1 MPRRAQRAVATEPPD
16 LWRARLR
23 RFRFTH
29 NIKQAALAA
38 DLGVT
43 QAMVSRWE
51 SGVVTPSAEM
61 RARIMDLF
69 ETGEVSTP
77 LIDWRSHTAAQPGI
91 AAVID
96 RTGTIETASAGLL
109 RLLAR
114 ERAEVEG
121 TRLDD
126 LLSGDLPALFQ
137 TLGASGFFDGRLES
151 VESVD
156 RYTFVDREGQVS
168 SLCIEG
174 LHWPHTGEDGAI
186 RWMLSGAPIDEAE
199 YETLCRERAGKVAL
213 HPAR

>member
-1 MPRRAQRAVATEPPD
+1 M
-16 LWRARLR
+16 
-23 RFRFTH
+23 
-29 NIKQAALAA
+29 
-38 DLGVT
+38 
-43 QAMVSRWE
+43 
-51 SGVVTPSAEM
+51 
-61 RARIMDLF
+61 
-69 ETGEVSTP
+69 
-77 LIDWRSHTAAQPGI
+77 
-91 AAVID
+91 ID

-199 YETLCRERAGKVAL
+199 YETLCRERAGKGPASYTGLLVAAL
-213 HPAR
+213 YAWLLSGSGAAFELGAAYVADTSAKLGNWCVAVARPGRGQAAHCRARC